1 MKQVLVIKNE
11 RSSAKKIVS
20 GLT

>member
-1 MKQVLVIKNE
+1 MRQVLVIKNE
-11 RSSAKKIVS
+11 RSLAKKIVS